1 MQNNSEAHTTLLT
14 ATTELTPQAA
24 KDLLHDAYGLACQT
38 VKRLAGERDDNFKV
52 DTTNGTFFLKV
63 AHSAEEPE
71 ITAFQ
76 TDALLH
82 LESQAPDLP
91 VPRVIPTLD
100 GKHEFTVTDMGT
112 TRRGRLTT
120 FMQGEPFDGLA
131 TTANLRKSIGGSLA
145 RLTLAMSSFSHPA
158 ADQLE
163 LLWDI
168 GRASSLR
175 EIVGTLH
182 DPGMRASLM
191 KGIDDFDA
199 RILPRLQ
206 PLRQQIVHG
215 DFTANNLMRDAAGE
229 RVTAILDF
237 GDMTRSQMIND
248 LVIAAAYELKP
259 TGDLLAPALDVIA
272 GYHAVLPLRPEE
284 IDILFDLILTRT
296 VLRLAITEWRAE
308 RFPENRD
315 YVLRNNARTWQ
326 VLDRLRSIPRELAQK
341 EILTVCKAA

>member
-14 ATTELTPQAA
+14 ATNELTSQAA
-24 KDLLHDAYGLACQT
+24 IELVRDAYGLDCHSA
-38 VKRLAGERDDNFKV
+38 KRLAGERDDNFKV
-52 DTTNGTFFLKV
+52 DTTKGTFFLKV

-76 TDALLH
+76 TEALLH
-82 LESQAPDLP
+82 LENQAPDLP
-91 VPRVIPTLD
+91 IPRVIPTRD
-100 GKHEFTVTDMGT
+100 GSPEFTITDAGA
-112 TRRGRLTT
+112 TRRGRLTS
-120 FMQGEPFDGLA
+120 FMQGEPFDGLE
-131 TTANLRKSIGGSLA
+131 TTASLRRSIGESLA
-145 RLTLAMSSFSHPA
+145 RLTLAMASFSHRA

-168 GRASSLR
+168 SRTSSLR
-175 EIVGTLH
+175 EIVATLH
-182 DPGMRASLM
+182 DPAMRTSLM

-199 RILPRLQ
+199 RIRPRLQ

-215 DFTANNLMRDAAGE
+215 DFTANNLMRDPAGE

-248 LVIAAAYELKP
+248 LVVAAAYELKP

-272 GYHAVLPLRPEE
+272 GYHAALPLQPEE
-284 IDILFDLILTRT
+284 ADILFDLIVTRT

-326 VLDRLRSIPRELAQK
+326 VLDRLRSVPRELAQE